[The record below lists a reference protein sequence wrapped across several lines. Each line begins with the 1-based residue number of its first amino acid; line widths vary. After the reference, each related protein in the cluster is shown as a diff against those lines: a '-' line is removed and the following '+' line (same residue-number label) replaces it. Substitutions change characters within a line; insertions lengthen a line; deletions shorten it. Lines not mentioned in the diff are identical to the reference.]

1 MLSIHPSIHPFKVLM
16 WVIGILFLLEFHR
29 LLVICCLLFVC
40 EGWHECI
47 AWLGGGSMNDKWVPR
62 QTRPQVV
69 SQSLDRRMRME
80 DESLIGGGMPFKE
93 EEHHN
98 MVLFFL
104 VFLLLIVVV
113 IIIMI
118 MIIVNSSSSSSSSI
132 ADWRLPPFSEVGTVQ
147 SMEEEDNVLHQLRV
161 PASQCRV

>member
-1 MLSIHPSIHPFKVLM
+1 
-16 WVIGILFLLEFHR
+16 
-29 LLVICCLLFVC
+29 
-40 EGWHECI
+40 
-47 AWLGGGSMNDKWVPR
+47 
-62 QTRPQVV
+62 
-69 SQSLDRRMRME
+69 ME

-132 ADWRLPPFSEVGTVQ
+132 ADWRLPPFSEVGTVL